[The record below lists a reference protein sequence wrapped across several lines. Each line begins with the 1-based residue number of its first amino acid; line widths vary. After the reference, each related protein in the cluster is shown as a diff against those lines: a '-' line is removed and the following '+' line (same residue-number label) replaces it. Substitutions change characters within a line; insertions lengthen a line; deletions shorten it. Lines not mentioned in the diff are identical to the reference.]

1 MSPFRQRMATPLVS
15 SCIYQLILYSMET
28 HIIELLIAVSIKY
41 CFGSFREMR
50 STSIIVQENVMLND
64 YILHSITE

>member
-1 MSPFRQRMATPLVS
+1 
-15 SCIYQLILYSMET
+15 MET

-41 CFGSFREMR
+41 YFGSFREMH

>member
-1 MSPFRQRMATPLVS
+1 
-15 SCIYQLILYSMET
+15 MET

-41 CFGSFREMR
+41 CFGSFRKMH

-64 YILHSITE
+64 FILHSITEWEHQY